1 MISLNPNIFR
11 IRLQCVALNLNV
23 QLDFYTAPKTV
34 LILSSLVSPLFFPAR
49 LRRRPLKGQRSRG
62 SVSEGRVRAV
72 HDPGI
77 IREVMA
83 LVLRRRGE
91 GRGPWRTRFPPFTLA
106 SRAISTAAAWAGY
119 NVSGCTDLNSTYSPQ
134 KTLSLIFFF
143 FFSHRL
149 WSAPVDGHA
158 LCLCPKSSPSCT

>member
-1 MISLNPNIFR
+1 MKEKLMHFFANLQSLNSNISP
-11 IRLQCVALNLNV
+11 LHLPCVALNLTV
-23 QLDFYTAPKTV
+23 RLAFYTALQTM

-83 LVLRRRGE
+83 LVLRRRGV
-91 GRGPWRTRFPPFTLA
+91 GRGPWRTRPPPPPHPRFGLPCYFHCNGLSWLKRLGLHWPKFHIFT
-106 SRAISTAAAWAGY
+106 SE
-119 NVSGCTDLNSTYSPQ
+119 DP
-134 KTLSLIFFF
+134 
-143 FFSHRL
+143 
-149 WSAPVDGHA
+149 
-158 LCLCPKSSPSCT
+158 